1 MSSLTCFLFLLTF
14 TPYAA
19 SLNFSFPTITPEN
32 YKEIVT
38 TGGGAS
44 ITDDGIQV
52 TPELYRKW
60 SAGRATYFRPLH
72 LWDKNSTQLASFST
86 SFTFVIDSYQS
97 DDYGDGL
104 TFFLAENR
112 SMLES
117 NLGDVYGGGALGLP
131 VNQTTNLSNV
141 SFVAVEFDTFYN
153 LQWDPTNHS
162 HVGININNL
171 SSVTYAACPSANISI
186 SQEFQVLIKYDSVSK
201 NLSVSFT
208 TDNPYGVGTIHYS
221 IDLREV
227 LPEWVI
233 FGFSAATG
241 FSYQKNNVKSWTF
254 NSSILHVDVI
264 NNVLPTTK
272 KNMPPQGSAKGKR
285 GIGYIVGLIAG
296 GCLIFALLVIVTI
309 VCWKKWK
316 NKGDEME
323 EPGSGVEMN
332 TEFEMS
338 TGARRFSYR
347 VLARSTGG
355 FAGKEKLGEGS
366 FGEVYKGFLEDSKI
380 YVAVK
385 RVSKNS
391 KQGIKEYASEVKI
404 ISRLRHKNLVQLTG
418 WCHEKGELLL
428 VYEFMENGSLDLH
441 LFAGNN
447 LLTWGT
453 RYKIAHGL
461 ASALLYLHE
470 EWEQCVLHRDIKSS
484 NVMLDSNFNAKLG
497 DFGLAK
503 LVDHEKG
510 SQTTLLAG
518 TLGYLAP
525 ECVVTGKAT
534 RESDVFSFGVVAL
547 EIACGRK
554 PIVYMAQ
561 ENQIRLVEW
570 VWGLYGTGTLLEATD
585 PRLGSDYEGEEIT
598 RLMILGLWCVH
609 PNPDLRPSMRQVI
622 QVLNSEASLPTLPS
636 KMPVAS
642 YLSSPTSS
650 PMSSSYGVTSLIQ
663 NQSSSTASKTGSSE
677 QKTL

>member
-1 MSSLTCFLFLLTF
+1 MTQHHTSEYSSGFKEQGIDFVKPFKPKSTLGGVEKMKIQCLEVLVPMNTHLPYSNFSRSMSSLTCFLFLLTF
-14 TPYAA
+14 TPYVA
-19 SLNFSFPTITPEN
+19 SLNFSFPTIGPEN

-38 TGGGAS
+38 TGGGAYIS
-44 ITDDGIQV
+44 VDGIQV
-52 TPELYRKW
+52 TPELNREIW
-60 SAGRATYFRPLH
+60 NRTAGRATYFSPLH
-72 LWDKNSTQLASFST
+72 LWDNNSNELANFST
-86 SFTFVIDSYQS
+86 SFTFVIDSYGS
-97 DDYGDGL
+97 EDYGNGL
-104 TFFLAENR
+104 TFFLAENI
-112 SMLES
+112 SMLEP
-117 NLGDVYGGGALGLP
+117 NLGDVYGGGAMGLP
-131 VNQTTNLSNV
+131 VNRTTNRSNV

-153 LQWDPTNHS
+153 PQWDPINRT

-171 SSVTYAACPSANISI
+171 SSVSYAKWWAYSNIPDGLECQAS
-186 SQEFQVLIKYDSVSK
+186 IKYDSVSK
-201 NLSVSFT
+201 NLSVT
-208 TDNPYGVGTIHYS
+208 YNCDYPYE
-221 IDLREV
+221 L
-227 LPEWVI
+227 
-233 FGFSAATG
+233 
-241 FSYQKNNVKSWTF
+241 
-254 NSSILHVDVI
+254 
-264 NNVLPTTK
+264 
-272 KNMPPQGSAKGKR
+272 
-285 GIGYIVGLIAG
+285 
-296 GCLIFALLVIVTI
+296 
-309 VCWKKWK
+309 K

-332 TEFEMS
+332 TEFEMG
-338 TGARRFSYR
+338 TGARRFSHR

-355 FAGKEKLGEGS
+355 FAGKEKLGEGG
-366 FGEVYKGFLEDSKI
+366 FGEVYKG
-380 YVAVK
+380 
-385 RVSKNS
+385 
-391 KQGIKEYASEVKI
+391 
-404 ISRLRHKNLVQLTG
+404 
-418 WCHEKGELLL
+418 
-428 VYEFMENGSLDLH
+428 
-441 LFAGNN
+441 
-447 LLTWGT
+447 
-453 RYKIAHGL
+453 YKIAHGL

-470 EWEQCVLHRDIKSS
+470 DWEQCVLHRDIKSS

-570 VWGLYGTGTLLEATD
+570 VWGLYGTGTILEATD

-622 QVLNSEASLPTLPS
+622 QVLNSEASLPILPS

-642 YLSSPTSS
+642 YLSSPMSS
-650 PMSSSYGVTSLIQ
+650 SMSSSYGVASVIQ
-663 NQSSSTASKTGSSE
+663 NQSSSSASKTGSSE
-677 QKTL
+677 QKTISTVSSDSPNVSLLLTDE